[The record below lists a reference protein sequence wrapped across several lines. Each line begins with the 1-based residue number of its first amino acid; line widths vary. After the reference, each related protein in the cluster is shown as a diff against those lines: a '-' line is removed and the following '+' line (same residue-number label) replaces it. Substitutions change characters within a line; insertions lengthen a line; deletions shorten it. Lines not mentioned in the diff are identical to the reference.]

1 MKLNLVSLQRIMSK
15 RKHFADKLIS
25 AAVALEES
33 NLGDLRKMVH
43 KDAAGN
49 IISEPPKLYK
59 PMFEPMDAN
68 STCSADPDRANPTR
82 PRLERPL
89 ETIMSFQRNID
100 YTDHARRSPYVP
112 GPGIPFPAIAKQ

>member
-1 MKLNLVSLQRIMSK
+1 M
-15 RKHFADKLIS
+15 
-25 AAVALEES
+25 ALEES

-59 PMFEPMDAN
+59 PMFDQWTLIA
-68 STCSADPDRANPTR
+68 TCSADPDRANPTR

-100 YTDHARRSPYVP
+100 YTDHTRRSPYAP
-112 GPGIPFPAIAKQ
+112 GPGIPFPAIAKQQSDFGCRLKDGLSSSVRSEDGEQPTK